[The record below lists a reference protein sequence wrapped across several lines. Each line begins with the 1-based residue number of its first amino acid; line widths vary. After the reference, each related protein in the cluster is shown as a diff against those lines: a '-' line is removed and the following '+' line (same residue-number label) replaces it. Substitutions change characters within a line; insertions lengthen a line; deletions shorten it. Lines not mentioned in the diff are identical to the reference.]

1 MNLIWILTILFVFI
15 TLGVGVW
22 GMKRSHTLS
31 DFFIGGRSLGPWVS
45 AFTYG
50 TSYYSAVMFIGF
62 AGQLGWGFG
71 LDVLWISFG
80 NTFFGCM
87 LAWLVLG
94 RRTRRMTQNLG
105 VMTMPEFFDRRL
117 NAPLLKIFAAVVIFL
132 FLLPYSAA
140 AFTGLAYLFKVTLGI
155 DFAYA
160 LIGMC
165 LVTAIYLI
173 MGGYHAMS
181 LNDFIQGMVM
191 LIGSILMFV
200 ILLGK
205 AGGFQEAIS
214 TIQTNYPAHLGG
226 KLPPWYLIAAA
237 TFVTSFGVWGLPQMV
252 QKFYAIKD
260 EKQIFRAML
269 VTTLFSFIVVFA
281 GYFNGSMMHIFY
293 TNPAQVSSVEEAKAY
308 EVRLQKETGKIG
320 EDGRIIP
327 VPAPYLLNE
336 DGSQKMKNGT
346 PVIAYDELVPRL
358 LQSQLPPALMAIIV
372 VLVLSATMS
381 TLSSLILVSSSAIA
395 IDLYKE
401 HAHLDESS
409 QKPLYLIR
417 FLNGL
422 FILISVLMALLK
434 FSFIVT
440 MMSLSWGAVAGAF
453 MAPYLYSLYWKR
465 LNKYG
470 AAAGMLT
477 GLTLNI
483 ILFALKV
490 PSTIAASAAILVPF
504 AVIPVVTLLT
514 PAPQSETVA
523 LAFAKPQKETE
534 KDSENGSENGSD
546 SSAEPQPT

>member
-1 MNLIWILTILFVFI
+1 MYLIWALTCVFI
-15 TLGVGVW
+15 VVTLGVGVW
-22 GMKRSHTLS
+22 GMRRSKTLG

-45 AFTYG
+45 AFAYG

-80 NTFFGCM
+80 NTFLGCL
-87 LAWLVLG
+87 LAWFVLG
-94 RRTRRMTQNLG
+94 YRTRRMTQNLG

-117 NAPLLKIFAAVVIFL
+117 NAPFLKIFAAIIIFL

-160 LIGMC
+160 LLGMC
-165 LVTAIYLI
+165 LVTALYLI
-173 MGGYHAMS
+173 MGGFHAMC
-181 LNDFIQGMVM
+181 LNDFIQGTVM
-191 LIGSILMFV
+191 LVGSLLMV
-200 ILLGK
+200 WIITDH
-205 AGGFQEAIS
+205 AGGFQQALS
-214 TIQTNYPAHLGG
+214 TIQTNYPVHLGG
-226 KLPPWYLIAAA
+226 KLPPWYIIAAA
-237 TFVTSFGVWGLPQMV
+237 TFMTSFGVWGLPQMV

-260 EKQIFRAML
+260 EKQILRAAI
-269 VTTLFSFIVVFA
+269 VTTAFSLIVVFA

-293 TNPAQVSSVEEAKAY
+293 APPTVVQTQEEAAAY
-308 EVRLQKETGKIG
+308 ETRLQKETGKLDEAG
-320 EDGRIIP
+320 KVIP
-327 VPAPYLLNE
+327 VPAPYTVNE
-336 DGSQKMKNGT
+336 DGSQKKGPNGQ

-358 LQSQLPPALMAIIV
+358 LKSQLPPLLMAIIV

-401 HAHLDESS
+401 HAHLDDSS

-422 FILISVLMALLK
+422 FILISALMALLK
-434 FSFIVT
+434 FSFIVV

-465 LNKYG
+465 MNKYG
-470 AAAGMLT
+470 AAAGMVT
-477 GLTLNI
+477 GLTTNI
-483 ILFALKV
+483 VLFMLGVNATL
-490 PSTIAASAAILVPF
+490 AASCAILLPF
-504 AVIPVVTLLT
+504 AVIPAVTLCT
-514 PAPQSETVA
+514 PAPEKETVE
-523 LAFAKPQKETE
+523 LAFQK
-534 KDSENGSENGSD
+534 
-546 SSAEPQPT
+546 

>member
-1 MNLIWILTILFVFI
+1 MLLIWLLTILFVFI
-15 TLGVGVW
+15 TICVGVW
-22 GMKRSHTLS
+22 GMKRSRTLG
-31 DFFIGGRSLGPWVS
+31 DFFIGGRTLGPWVS
-45 AFTYG
+45 AFAYG

-71 LDVLWISFG
+71 LNVLWISFG
-80 NTFFGCM
+80 NTFLGCL
-87 LAWLVLG
+87 LAWFVLG
-94 RRTRRMTQNLG
+94 YRTRRMTQRLG

-117 NAPLLKIFAAVVIFL
+117 NAPMLKIFAAVIIFL

-165 LVTAIYLI
+165 VVTAIYLI
-173 MGGYHAMS
+173 LGGYMAIS

-191 LIGSILMFV
+191 LIGSILMFL
-200 ILLGK
+200 ILTHK
-205 AGGFQEAIS
+205 VGGFSEAIS

-226 KLPPWYLIAAA
+226 KLPPWYIIAGA
-237 TFVTSFGVWGLPQMV
+237 TFMTSFGVWGLPQMV

-260 EKQIFRAML
+260 EKQILRAAI
-269 VTTLFSFIVVFA
+269 VTTVFSFVVVFA

-293 TNPAQVSSVEEAKAY
+293 TNPTVVTTSEEATAY
-308 EVRLQKETGKIG
+308 EEALQKTGTLKDENGKIV
-320 EDGRIIP
+320 P
-327 VPAPYLLNE
+327 TPAPYVTNE
-336 DGSQKMKNGT
+336 DGSQKKKGDK
-346 PVIAYDELVPRL
+346 PIIAYDELVPRL
-358 LQSQLPPALMAIIV
+358 LQTQLPPALMAVIV

-381 TLSSLILVSSSAIA
+381 TLSSLILVASSAIA

-401 HAHLDESS
+401 HADLDESS

-422 FILISVLMALLK
+422 FILISALLALFK
-434 FSFIVT
+434 FSFIVA
-440 MMSLSWGAVAGAF
+440 MMSLSWGCVAGAF

-470 AAAGMLT
+470 AVAGMVT

-483 ILFALKV
+483 VLFLCGV
-490 PSTIAASAAILVPF
+490 NSTLAASLAILVPF
-504 AVIPVVTLLT
+504 IVIPVVTICT
-514 PAPQSETVA
+514 PKPDKELVDSAFYDKLESGVETV
-523 LAFAKPQKETE
+523 
-534 KDSENGSENGSD
+534 
-546 SSAEPQPT
+546 